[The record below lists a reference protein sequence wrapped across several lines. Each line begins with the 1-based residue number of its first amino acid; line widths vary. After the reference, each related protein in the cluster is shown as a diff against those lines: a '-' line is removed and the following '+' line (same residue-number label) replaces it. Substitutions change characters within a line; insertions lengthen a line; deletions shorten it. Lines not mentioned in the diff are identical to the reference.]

1 MSGLAS
7 AAIIGGATLAGTVGS
22 SLIARGG
29 QNSAGG
35 INTEAGNEAQA
46 AQAAQMLRNA
56 TGASPYTA
64 TGIASTGLL
73 GSLLGYGTLKSPN
86 PGDMYNYY
94 PDPNAQSNALAQLRT
109 FASGSGATLPTYT
122 PQTFNPVNA
131 VSSTFQADPSYAW
144 RLGQGTAALDSSANA
159 NGMGKSGAQL
169 QALDAYGQGAA
180 SQEYQNW
187 FARYMN
193 QNAYNT
199 QGQAGVNAAN
209 FGQQQAIYGDTQG
222 QWNNALALLTGQ
234 SGQGASA
241 ATGVN
246 GANTS
251 LTANGNNVGAGTA
264 SAAGSNYAAGAN
276 ALSAG
281 VTGGVNSLASL
292 GAYYGLGGGSIGG
305 TGADGLPA
313 SGLPGT
319 GAAASNALAQ
329 YGAAPAV
336 Y

>member
-1 MSGLAS
+1 MAGIAS
-7 AAIIGGATLAGTVGS
+7 AAILGGAALAGTVGS
-22 SLIARGG
+22 SLLARSG
-29 QNSAGG
+29 QNQGAG

-46 AQAAQMLRNA
+46 AQQAQMLRAA
-56 TGASPYTA
+56 TGSSPYTA

-73 GSLLGYGTLKSPN
+73 GSLLGYGTLRSPN

-94 PDPNAQSNALAQLRT
+94 ADPNAQSNAINQLRS
-109 FASGSGATLPTYT
+109 FANASGATLPTYT

-144 RLGQGTAALDSSANA
+144 RLSQGTGAINNAGAA
-159 NGMGKSGAQL
+159 NGMGKSGAQME
-169 QALDAYGQGAA
+169 ALDAYGQNAA

-187 FARYMN
+187 FARYMS

-209 FGQQQAIYGDTQG
+209 FGQQQSIYGDQQG

-241 ATGVN
+241 S
-246 GANTS
+246 GALNSGDDS
-251 LTANGNNVGAGTA
+251 LIANSNNVGAGTA
-264 SAAGSNYAAGAN
+264 AGAANNYANAGQ

-292 GAYYGLGGGSIGG
+292 GAYYGAGNGGSNPAPSPGQTPMSQFGAQVGALPVGG
-305 TGADGLPA
+305 A
-313 SGLPGT
+313 SPSG
-319 GAAASNALAQ
+319 
-329 YGAAPAV
+329 Y
-336 Y
+336 